1 MIDVFTNNAWVKSF
15 TDKKAKAVLDSFTR
29 IVNESKLKQNK
40 LWVDQERLNDDNV
53 LMYSSFNE
61 VKSVGSCWEGFKNF
75 EEQNL

>member
-1 MIDVFTNNAWVKSF
+1 MIDVFTNNAWVKSS
-15 TDKKAKAVLDSFTR
+15 TDKKTKAVLDSFTR

-40 LWVDQERLNDDNV
+40 LWVYQERLNDDNV

-61 VKSVGSCWEGFKNF
+61 VKSVGSRWEDFKNF